1 MVAAAAEREA
11 GSRTAAHALVD
22 AFLDRVATTAAH

>member
-11 GSRTAAHALVD
+11 GSRRAAQELVD
-22 AFLDRVATTAAH
+22 AFLDRVAAA